1 MEMARIA
8 TNMTETRFVC
18 DFVFAFALFVCAS
31 LRNATFRIASVR
43 IASVRNAS
51 LQIEKPT
58 LRQRSSKCRGRLVET
73 HARMHHRFLAV
84 RVLREVRSS
93 CELPLQ
99 PLTVYCSCLSDG
111 DAFWLTTELVMLCSS
126 PMSCQLNHLVLTKT
140 VSSREKAGSL
150 SSEIVR
156 ISSLFVRIGAATAAD
171 SATAAYLLIII
182 IYLERIP
189 KY

>member
-1 MEMARIA
+1 MRIQTLDGDFVKTGVALFTYTFVSFVLYGSSVGRDFARLLHALLCVVMEMARID

-93 CELPLQ
+93 CELP
-99 PLTVYCSCLSDG
+99 P
-111 DAFWLTTELVMLCSS
+111 
-126 PMSCQLNHLVLTKT
+126 
-140 VSSREKAGSL
+140 
-150 SSEIVR
+150 
-156 ISSLFVRIGAATAAD
+156 
-171 SATAAYLLIII
+171 
-182 IYLERIP
+182 
-189 KY
+189 